1 MTKRKFYIIKTL
13 IAVGLAVFVYFYIDF
28 VKENQITDERKPSDL
43 EFAIIC
49 FSALVAVIIF
59 IIGVDFLCLYQ
70 RPKFPEEIEEEKRKE
85 EEDNKRYE
93 LEQKE
98 LLEKAKQRNRELL
111 PVVEITLSTDEKI
124 KGQFLEKSEYLE
136 DLETSTKYYKA
147 YIVKIEKNI
156 YSKELN

>member
-13 IAVGLAVFVYFYIDF
+13 IAIGLSAFIYLCIEFL
-28 VKENQITDERKPSDL
+28 KKNQITDETSDL
-43 EFAIIC
+43 EFGILF
-49 FSALVAVIIF
+49 FSVLFAFIIF
-59 IIGVDFLCLYQ
+59 LIGTRFLINYQ

-98 LLEKAKQRNRELL
+98 LFEKAKQRNRELL
-111 PVVEITLSTDEKI
+111 PVVEITLSTSEKI

-147 YIVKIEKNI
+147 YIVKIEKI
-156 YSKELN
+156 

>member
-1 MTKRKFYIIKTL
+1 MTKREFYIFKTIL
-13 IAVGLAVFVYFYIDF
+13 FVLSTVSIYYFVLFI
-28 VKENQITDERKPSDL
+28 KENGIKILQELIPLIITSISSFSILLLLYFLFSERPL
-43 EFAIIC
+43 TI
-49 FSALVAVIIF
+49 
-59 IIGVDFLCLYQ
+59 
-70 RPKFPEEIEEEKRKE
+70 EEIKKERREE

-111 PVVEITLSTDEKI
+111 PVVEITLFTNEKI

-147 YIVKIEKNI
+147 YIVKIEKI
-156 YSKELN
+156 

>member
-13 IAVGLAVFVYFYIDF
+13 VAIGLAVFIYFFKYFLD
-28 VKENQITDERKPSDL
+28 KGITFGQKPSEPGFGIL
-43 EFAIIC
+43 L
-49 FSALVAVIIF
+49 FSALVSGIIF
-59 IIGVDFLCLYQ
+59 IIGMEFLVNYKRL
-70 RPKFPEEIEEEKRKE
+70 KLPEEIEEEKRKE
-85 EEDNKRYE
+85 KEDNKRYE

-111 PVVEITLSTDEKI
+111 PVVEITLFTNEKI

-147 YIVKIEKNI
+147 YIVKIEKI
-156 YSKELN
+156 

>member
-1 MTKRKFYIIKTL
+1 MTKREFYIFKTIL
-13 IAVGLAVFVYFYIDF
+13 
-28 VKENQITDERKPSDL
+28 
-43 EFAIIC
+43 FALSTISIYYY
-49 FSALVAVIIF
+49 IIF
-59 IIGVDFLCLYQ
+59 IEKYGIKIFEEPVPFITIGVSSFLILLLLYFLFSE
-70 RPKFPEEIEEEKRKE
+70 RPLTIEEIEEEKREE

-111 PVVEITLSTDEKI
+111 PVVEITLFTNEKI

-147 YIVKIEKNI
+147 YIVKIEKI
-156 YSKELN
+156 

>member
-13 IAVGLAVFVYFYIDF
+13 VAIGLAIYIYFCIEAF
-28 VKENQITDERKPSDL
+28 KKNQITDETSDL
-43 EFAIIC
+43 EFGFLF
-49 FSALVAVIIF
+49 FSVVVAFIIF
-59 IIGVDFLCLYQ
+59 LIGITFLLNYQ

-98 LLEKAKQRNRELL
+98 LFEKAKQSNRELL
-111 PVVEITLSTDEKI
+111 PVVEITLSTNEKI

-147 YIVKIEKNI
+147 YIVKIEKI
-156 YSKELN
+156 

>member
-1 MTKRKFYIIKTL
+1 MTKRKFYTIKTIL
-13 IAVGLAVFVYFYIDF
+13 FVLSVVSIYYFVLFI
-28 VKENQITDERKPSDL
+28 KENGIKILEELVPLIITSISSFLILLLLYFLFSERPL
-43 EFAIIC
+43 LI
-49 FSALVAVIIF
+49 
-59 IIGVDFLCLYQ
+59 
-70 RPKFPEEIEEEKRKE
+70 EEIEEEKREE

-111 PVVEITLSTDEKI
+111 PVVEITLFTNEKI

-147 YIVKIEKNI
+147 YIVKIEKI
-156 YSKELN
+156 

>member
-13 IAVGLAVFVYFYIDF
+13 VAIGLSVFIYFCIDLF
-28 VKENQITDERKPSDL
+28 FKNLITDGRKPSDL
-43 EFAIIC
+43 ELGTLFL
-49 FSALVAVIIF
+49 SALVVFIIF
-59 IIGVDFLCLYQ
+59 ITGMEFLVNYK
-70 RPKFPEEIEEEKRKE
+70 RPKFPEEIEEEKREK

-98 LLEKAKQRNRELL
+98 LFEKAKQRNRELL
-111 PVVEITLSTDEKI
+111 PVVEITLSTNEKI

-147 YIVKIEKNI
+147 YIVKIEKI
-156 YSKELN
+156 

>member
-13 IAVGLAVFVYFYIDF
+13 VAIGLSVFIYFCIDPYL
-28 VKENQITDERKPSDL
+28 KNLITDGRKPSEL
-43 EFAIIC
+43 ELGTLFL
-49 FSALVAVIIF
+49 SALVVFIIF
-59 IIGVDFLCLYQ
+59 ITGIEFLVNYK

-98 LLEKAKQRNRELL
+98 LFEKAKQRNRELL
-111 PVVEITLSTDEKI
+111 PVVEITLSTNEKI

-147 YIVKIEKNI
+147 YIVKIEKI
-156 YSKELN
+156 